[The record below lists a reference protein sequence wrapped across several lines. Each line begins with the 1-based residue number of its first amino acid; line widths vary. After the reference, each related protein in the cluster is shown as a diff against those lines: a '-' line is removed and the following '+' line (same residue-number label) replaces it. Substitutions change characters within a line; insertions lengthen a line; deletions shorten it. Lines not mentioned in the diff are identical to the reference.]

1 MRQWGYFA
9 SSTSHF
15 TDNEKRERGRER
27 GAGGGWLGFREEKG
41 EKKC

>member
-27 GAGGGWLGFREEKG
+27 EGQGAGG
-41 EKKC
+41 